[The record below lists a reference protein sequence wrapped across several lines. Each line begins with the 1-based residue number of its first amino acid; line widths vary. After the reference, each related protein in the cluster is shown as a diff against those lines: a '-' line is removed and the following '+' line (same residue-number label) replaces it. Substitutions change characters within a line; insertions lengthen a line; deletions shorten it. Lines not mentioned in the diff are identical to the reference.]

1 MQVHSPIFFKT
12 NSLKIT
18 CNSLDSREDK
28 IKKITKNPLND
39 FSLKVK
45 KCQCVKNWIAC
56 LDKKM
61 AGGGWLGLKCS
72 KTFAYVLPYKLTQ
85 DFCSPRHVLCKF

>member
-28 IKKITKNPLND
+28 IKKITQNPLNY

-45 KCQCVKNWIAC
+45 NVKNWIAS
-56 LDKKM
+56 LEKNE
-61 AGGGWLGLKCS
+61 GG
-72 KTFAYVLPYKLTQ
+72 AV
-85 DFCSPRHVLCKF
+85 